1 MRGKLRRIV
10 TVLLLIVLVGSL
22 GAIGWQQI
30 NYRKGDTD
38 YADAAELVGIPEE
51 LPAVLPAPE
60 KPETPTEEPRK
71 EPAAEPAEPAAPEPD
86 PLKETLEALEA
97 MDLDILRSVN
107 GDVVGWIV
115 IPGTKVNYPVLQKND
130 NDYYLTRT
138 WKGESSSVGSIFV
151 DYRNTPGFGDD
162 NTLIYGHNMRNGS
175 MFGGLKYYINDGHW
189 EAHPSIYLVDD
200 AGVHR
205 YDIYAVYEA
214 RVDAVTYEMNFADD
228 QAKTDFIHYGIRRS
242 VVDTDIVPAA
252 EDRIITLSTCTG
264 MGYTTRWVVQAV
276 LADA

>member
-1 MRGKLRRIV
+1 MRRDEVAHGTLPKREQILRRMWK
-10 TVLLLIVLVGSL
+10 LANAGVG
-22 GAIGWQQI
+22 
-30 NYRKGDTD
+30 
-38 YADAAELVGIPEE
+38 DAVRLACFPQEE
-51 LPAVLPAPE
+51 WG
-60 KPETPTEEPRK
+60 R
-71 EPAAEPAEPAAPEPD
+71 
-86 PLKETLEALEA
+86 LED

-264 MGYTTRWVVQAV
+264 MGYTTRWVIHARLPMIELTQ
-276 LADA
+276 